1 LLPWLSNFGE
11 TFPLIAIAQK
21 YRERGGDCLFV
32 GFPMEYNKYIITKG
46 FRFVVLETTPTSDEE
61 TRYRKKIQNAFEN
74 YYQNKIPQEKIYTS
88 LFSSDIESRNQIS
101 QEIKILKNENV
112 DVAVSTYSFPS
123 LFSAR
128 LAKIPIITIISGV
141 VTPMFFEENRAVF
154 PDGFENCFTRFVPQ
168 RIKDYFINEYIQR
181 CKWGVKW
188 YNDQANEYGLP
199 RLQRFLDLF
208 RGDQTLVADDLNFIN
223 IAPTLYYPK
232 ENFIGPIVPDQ
243 AGLFKFD
250 VKDPEVDELLKKPGK
265 TILVGLGTL
274 IAKNIFTEIIETLN
288 TTSYKVLAS
297 HKGMFE
303 MDTMQIHNENMVVH
317 EFFPSIQRLQ
327 MQADLSIISG
337 GRGAI
342 YTAALSGRP
351 IIGIPMHAEQ
361 QWNLNNLLRHGVGIQ
376 ISKKY
381 FTKKKLI
388 KAIEQIFSNYDYY
401 RTNALHL
408 QASLQGLDAPE
419 VAVKRIMAITSPPLQ
434 STSF

>member
-1 LLPWLSNFGE
+1 
-11 TFPLIAIAQK
+11 
-21 YRERGGDCLFV
+21 
-32 GFPMEYNKYIITKG
+32 
-46 FRFVVLETTPTSDEE
+46 
-61 TRYRKKIQNAFEN
+61 
-74 YYQNKIPQEKIYTS
+74 
-88 LFSSDIESRNQIS
+88 
-101 QEIKILKNENV
+101 
-112 DVAVSTYSFPS
+112 
-123 LFSAR
+123 
-128 LAKIPIITIISGV
+128 
-141 VTPMFFEENRAVF
+141 MFFEENRAVF

-188 YNDQANEYGLP
+188 YNDQANEYSLP

-208 RGDQTLVADDLNFIN
+208 RGDQTLVADDLHFIN
-223 IAPTLYYPK
+223 IAPTLHYPK

-243 AGLFKFD
+243 AGLFKYD
-250 VKDPEVDELLKKPGK
+250 VKDPEVENLFKKPGK

-274 IAKNIFTEIIETLN
+274 IVKNIFTEILEALN

-303 MDTMQIHNENMVVH
+303 MDTMQTQKGNMVVR

-351 IIGIPMHAEQ
+351 IIGVPMHAEQ
-361 QWNLNNLLRHGVGIQ
+361 QWNLNNLIRHGVGIQ

-381 FTKKKLI
+381 FTKKKLL
-388 KAIEQIFSNYDYY
+388 KAIEQIFSYYDYY
-401 RTNALHL
+401 RTNALRL

-419 VAVKRIMAITSPPLQ
+419 VAVKRITAITNSPLQ
-434 STSF
+434 STSC